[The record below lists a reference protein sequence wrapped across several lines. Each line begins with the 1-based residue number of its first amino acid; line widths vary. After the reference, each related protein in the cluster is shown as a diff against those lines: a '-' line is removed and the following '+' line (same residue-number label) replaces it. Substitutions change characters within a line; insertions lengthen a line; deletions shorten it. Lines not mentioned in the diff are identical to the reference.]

1 MNIRR
6 LLFCLALATLLPG
19 CSEEKQETATQP
31 QEPPP
36 LPVETILVKKEKV
49 PLWLE
54 YTGKTEAK
62 KRVEVRARVQG
73 RLEQIL
79 FEEGDWVEE
88 GQPLFLLEEDTY
100 IAALEQA
107 KAERQRNR
115 ATLLLAQKDVER
127 YKPLVAENLAPRVTL
142 EQYEA
147 QVAELEAS
155 IQADEATIRDAQLN
169 LSYTKVLAPISGRV
183 SRRQVDIGNI
193 VGYGEQ
199 TVLTTIVNDETMY
212 AYFNPTESQFQAMRN
227 HKSQDRM
234 DALVKIPGDT
244 KGLFERPTLRGKVDF
259 TDNRVD
265 RMTGTITMRAEV
277 ANPDHSILEGTFVY
291 VEVLLTDEAEFLLI
305 PPGIVQEDQRG
316 SYIYMVDENQKA
328 KRVEITGGYES
339 RYFMMVLDGL
349 QGGEQIIISGFAK
362 LQEGGR
368 VDPEDMTESK
378 GIMAVLR
385 QQGMLLERM

>member
-1 MNIRR
+1 MITRR
-6 LLFCLALATLLPG
+6 LLCCLAFVLLLPG
-19 CSEEKQETATQP
+19 CSEETQDTATQP

-36 LPVETILVKKEKV
+36 LPVETIIVKKEKV

-127 YKPLVAENLAPRVTL
+127 YRPLVAEDLAPRVTL

-155 IQADEATIRDAQLN
+155 IKADDATIREAQLN
-169 LSYTKVLAPISGRV
+169 LSYTKVVAPISGRV

-212 AYFNPTESQFQAMRN
+212 AYFNPTEAQFQAMRT
-227 HKSQDRM
+227 HKSQDQM

-244 KGLFERPTLRGKVDF
+244 KGLVERPTLRGKVDF

-291 VEVLLTDEAEFLLI
+291 VEVMLTDQAEFLLI

-316 SYIYMVDENQKA
+316 SYVYVVDESSKA
-328 KRVEITGGYES
+328 KRVDITGGYES

-349 QGGEQIIISGFAK
+349 QGGEQVVISGFAK
-362 LQEGGR
+362 LQEGGKL
-368 VDPEDMTESK
+368 DPKDVTDSK
-378 GIMAVLR
+378 GVMAVLKE
-385 QQGMLLERM
+385 QGMLLERQ